1 MGVFTQLND
10 ILDFNEASLAEEFM
24 ESLDKIFQYG
34 HQDIREVLLKL
45 GLDSLG
51 RLRRALCDRV
61 VHDFPQ
67 YNERKVINRQVKNT
81 IIPDILILGLT
92 ITNNIPAKDLDKIFQ
107 SPNKLSESAS
117 LTPDSKE
124 GVVEKQVEDLASLLQ
139 IMLELRGRV
148 DKLETEV
155 RTIQGKEATD
165 EQQSQPI
172 ATDAQN
178 NSAHQATLG
187 NQETRQSSHEGTG

>member
-1 MGVFTQLND
+1 M
-10 ILDFNEASLAEEFM
+10 
-24 ESLDKIFQYG
+24 
-34 HQDIREVLLKL
+34 
-45 GLDSLG
+45 
-51 RLRRALCDRV
+51 

-67 YNERKVINRQVKNT
+67 YKERKVINRQVKNT

-117 LTPDSKE
+117 LTPDSKAE
-124 GVVEKQVEDLASLLQ
+124 VVEKQLEDLASLLQ

-155 RTIQGKEATD
+155 RTIQGKEVTD
-165 EQQSQPI
+165 VQQLQPI
-172 ATDAQN
+172 ETDMTDAQN
-178 NSAHQATLG
+178 NSAHQASRAIRKPG
-187 NQETRQSSHEGTG
+187 NQLARVQDQLLQLEPMVFLIPQSVVRPVHAMIAVIRLVMRGSNCTESTSVT